1 MEFRQWLLDFAH
13 QLDSVPAKGKA
24 KRKYYGF
31 DISSAQFPNAAVLE
45 SESKKHEIEFSA
57 HNIMD
62 PFPPQYH
69 GYFDVVH
76 VRFLVVGLRQ
86 DQVATAVK
94 NVIELLS
101 KSRCHSAR
109 SLRLL
114 N

>member
-1 MEFRQWLLDFAH
+1 MEFRQWLLDLAH
-13 QLDSVPAKGKA
+13 HLDSVPAKGTA
-24 KRKYYGF
+24 KRKYHGF
-31 DISSAQFPNAAVLE
+31 DISSAQFPNATMLE
-45 SESKKHEIEFSA
+45 SESEKHEIEFSE
-57 HNIMD
+57 HNILD
-62 PFPPQYH
+62 PFPPRYH

-101 KSRCHSAR
+101 KSRYHSAQ
-109 SLRLL
+109 SVRLL